1 MTADDDR
8 ALVTAV
14 IQRGDEHAF
23 AALYTRHTPALYN
36 LALRLTG
43 GRDADAEDVVHEA
56 WVRAVERFAQFE
68 WRSALSTWL
77 CGFVVRRWREVARQ
91 QNRGDEL
98 PIDDAGLS
106 ADDRRLEGT
115 FDRLLL
121 EQAITGLAAGYREV
135 LVLHDV
141 HGYTHDE
148 IGAMLGIQ
156 AGTSKSQL
164 ARARRAL
171 RITLGAREGA

>member
-1 MTADDDR
+1 MPAADDR

-23 AALYTRHTPALYN
+23 AALYTRHTPALYG

-43 GRDADAEDVVHEA
+43 GQHADAEDVVHEA
-56 WVRAVERFAQFE
+56 WVRAVERFAEFE
-68 WRSALSTWL
+68 WRSALPTWL
-77 CGFVVRRWREVARQ
+77 CGFVVRRWRELTRQ
-91 QNRGDEL
+91 RSYGDEIR
-98 PIDDAGLS
+98 IDDAGLS
-106 ADDRRLEGT
+106 ADDRKLVGT
-115 FDRLLL
+115 FDRLVL
-121 EQAITGLAAGYREV
+121 EQVVAGLAAGYREV

-141 HGYTHDE
+141 YGYTHDE
-148 IGAMLGIQ
+148 IGTMLGIQ

-171 RITLGAREGA
+171 RTALGALEGV